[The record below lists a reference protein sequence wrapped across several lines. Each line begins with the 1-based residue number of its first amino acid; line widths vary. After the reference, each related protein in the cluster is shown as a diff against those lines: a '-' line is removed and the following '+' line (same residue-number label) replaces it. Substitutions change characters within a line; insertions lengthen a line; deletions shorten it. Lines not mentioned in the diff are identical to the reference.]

1 MLNKLISNGRE
12 FLYYH
17 FKAQQASA
25 PILIIFHGAG
35 YNKIPAKFR
44 DPNINVIAIMDTFGH
59 KDIGSWFLG
68 EKGDFFWI
76 NAIKQIINKLKH
88 ECNSEQV
95 FCWGSSMGGYAAI
108 LHGYLNNVAAVYANV
123 PQTKLL
129 GSTYISH
136 NKNMKSCLE
145 YVLNSDELSKYNDLT
160 RVIKTATDTVFIITF
175 NQLEG
180 LNYFSEQ
187 GFPFLRHLHGIR
199 QKMYLEVR
207 PNYQHTII
215 YNISESLELF
225 KKYTDT
231 HIKNTEK
238 NNKNFIH
245 FTEKKINTQE
255 GFEETINLIKQF
267 ELNFHVNLQNN
278 ICWSE
283 WISLEGF
290 GFNKLKLLVKLTTNG
305 THQIPALFTI
315 DFDGI
320 VPPDNFFKKS
330 DNSEIGFFNYISGQD
345 NDTSVEKLYTYPI
358 PLDCKRLRIGLR
370 AWQDIGSVLNK
381 LNLTLIKNTSHS
393 NIT

>member
-1 MLNKLISNGRE
+1 MLNKLILNGRE

-17 FKAQQASA
+17 FKAQQTSA

-44 DPNINVIAIMDTFGH
+44 DPNINVVAIMDTFGH
-59 KDIGSWFLG
+59 EDIGSWFLG
-68 EKGDFFWI
+68 EEGDFFWI
-76 NAIKQIINKLKH
+76 NAIKQIITKLKY

-129 GSTYISH
+129 GSTYILH

-145 YVLNSDELSKYNDLT
+145 YVLNGDESSKYNDLT

-207 PNYQHTII
+207 PNNQHAVI

-225 KKYTDT
+225 KKYTDI

-238 NNKNFIH
+238 NNKDFIH
-245 FTEKKINTQE
+245 LTEKKINTKGE
-255 GFEETINLIKQF
+255 FEEIINFIKQF
-267 ELNFHVNLQNN
+267 ELNSHVNLKTN

-290 GFNKLKLLVKLTTNG
+290 GFNKLKLLIKLTTSG

-320 VPPDNFFKKS
+320 APPDGFFKKS
-330 DNSEIGFFNYISGQD
+330 NNSEIGFFNYISGQD
-345 NDTSVEKLYTYPI
+345 NDISVEKLYTYPI

-381 LNLTLIKNTSHS
+381 LNLTLLKEYVA
-393 NIT
+393 